1 MKSEKILILYRD
13 GNYKWK
19 KLKKLTKDD
28 MNNYSTTTQMNS
40 AIEQKANEITNTVS
54 ETYAKKED
62 VTSITDNIGDYMINI
77 SKSTILLT
85 SDLDGNITN

>member
-28 MNNYSTTTQMNS
+28 MNKKEIKYTKIRYHEKVKDIEKRKKEMLAALDPQSPDYEKSTT
-40 AIEQKANEITNTVS
+40 EIF
-54 ETYAKKED
+54 ET
-62 VTSITDNIGDYMINI
+62 
-77 SKSTILLT
+77 L
-85 SDLDGNITN
+85 